1 MVFYSFLRQTTP
13 NLPSKIYSIRLD
25 HAAPIHRVDACYLSF
40 SIDISL
46 VIGGQWWEGSDSSK
60 RGLGTNRV
68 PPLDLLHPKLSQYVA
83 KLQPAYLRV
92 GGSEAD
98 TIHYFCGHDT
108 PNEKEPELSEAIW
121 NRLLTFIEQN
131 QLKFM
136 FTFKY
141 GAFSRSQ
148 HGRWNGADSAALLQY
163 TLDRGHQIDVCELGN
178 ELNAYWAFHGLRAQ
192 PRTKQLV
199 LDYQRFINQVRLISP
214 KSLIAGP
221 GSAFWPYLGETVKP
235 FSNITPMFLEQ
246 LSGQLDIVDWHYYP
260 FQSQRS
266 PIRTRTA
273 RLKKLLN
280 PKSLQDFEVFSNKLD
295 QYRRIH
301 QPQAELWTGES
312 GSAQCGGQPKLSDR
326 FASCFW
332 WADQLGRG
340 AKLGQKVMIR
350 QSLIGGDYGLIQR
363 ESLKPN
369 PDFWVSWLWK
379 ELMGQEVYS
388 VSCQSPNLIV
398 YCHGGHKAHRRTLL
412 IINMTNQP
420 QRVRFSEFGVAKRRY
435 EITATNLT
443 SKKILINGVT
453 PKFRRGEVTLKDFP
467 KLAKLDLV
475 APYSINF
482 WTFSDKPVLKS
493 PTDADIT
500 ITRDRQTGPDHSATE
515 KREANAAAP
524 SLPI

>member
-1 MVFYSFLRQTTP
+1 MALNPFRRLITQRAQSI
-13 NLPSKIYSIRLD
+13 NLIKLEQEQ
-25 HAAPIHRVDACYLSF
+25 PIHEVDPCYLSF

-46 VIGGQWWEGSDSSK
+46 IIGGQWWEGSNGSS

-68 PPLDLLHPKLSQYVA
+68 PPLVLEHPKLSQYVEHL
-83 KLQPAYLRV
+83 KPAYLRV

-98 TIHYFCGHDT
+98 TIHYFCSQELPH
-108 PNEKEPELSEAIW
+108 EKEPELSEAIW
-121 NRLLTFIEQN
+121 NRLLDFIKQH

-141 GAFSRSQ
+141 GAFDRKQ
-148 HGRWNGADSAALLQY
+148 HGKWNGSDSAALLQHA
-163 TLDRGHQIDVCELGN
+163 LDRGVNIDVCELGN
-178 ELNAYWAFHGLRAQ
+178 ELNAYWAFHGLSAQ

-199 LDYQRFINQVRLISP
+199 LDYQRFINQVRLLSP
-214 KSLIAGP
+214 SSRIAGP
-221 GSAFWPYLGETVKP
+221 GSAFWPYLGETIKYL
-235 FSNITPMFLEQ
+235 SNITPGFLEQ
-246 LSGQLDIVDWHYYP
+246 LEGQLDIVDWHYYP

-273 RLKKLLN
+273 RIEKLLDQR
-280 PKSLQDFEVFSNKLD
+280 SLEDFERFSEQLER
-295 QYRRIH
+295 YRKRH

-326 FASCFW
+326 FASSFW

-379 ELMGQEVYS
+379 RLMGQQVYQ
-388 VSCQSPNLIV
+388 VSCQNPDLIV
-398 YCHGGHKAHRRTLL
+398 YCHGGHKQNRMTLL
-412 IINMTNQP
+412 IINMTNKPHRLKFQ
-420 QRVRFSEFGVAKRRY
+420 SFGSPKKRY
-435 EITATNLT
+435 EISADSLT
-443 SKKILINGVT
+443 SKKVLINGVL
-453 PKFRRGEVTLKDFP
+453 PKFRKGKVRLKDFP
-467 KLAKLDLV
+467 KLPKLDLV

-482 WTFSDKPVLKS
+482 WTFADLESEDDMLFGD
-493 PTDADIT
+493 DAI
-500 ITRDRQTGPDHSATE
+500 
-515 KREANAAAP
+515 
-524 SLPI
+524 

>member
-1 MVFYSFLRQTTP
+1 MVFYPFRRHTISR
-13 NLPSKIYSIRLD
+13 LPTVYSIKLNHD
-25 HAAPIHRVDACYLSF
+25 APIHRVDSRYLSF

-46 VIGGQWWEGSDSSK
+46 IIGGQWWEGSDTSK

-68 PPLDLLHPKLSQYVA
+68 PPLDLLHPKLSQYVS

-98 TIHYFCGHDT
+98 TIHYFCAHDA
-108 PNEKEPELSEAIW
+108 PHDQEPELSEAIW
-121 NRLLTFIEQN
+121 NRLLNFIKQH

-141 GAFSRSQ
+141 GAFNRSQ
-148 HGRWNGADSAALLQY
+148 HGRWNGADSAALMQY
-163 TLDRGHQIDVCELGN
+163 TLDKGVNIDVCELGN

-192 PRTKQLV
+192 PRVKQLV
-199 LDYQRFINQVRLISP
+199 LDYQRFINQVRIISP
-214 KSLIAGP
+214 ASRIAGP

-235 FSNITPMFLEQ
+235 FSNITPLFLEQ

-266 PIRTRTA
+266 PVRTRTA
-273 RLKKLLN
+273 RLEKLLD
-280 PKSLQDFEVFSNKLD
+280 PSSLKDFEIFSNRLD
-295 QYRRIH
+295 QYRQAH

-379 ELMGQEVYS
+379 ELMGVDVYS
-388 VSCQSPNLIV
+388 VSCQSPDLIV
-398 YCHGGHKAHRRTLL
+398 YCHGGHKLHRRTLL
-412 IINMTNQP
+412 IINMTNRP
-420 QRVRFSEFGVAKRRY
+420 QRVRFSEFGVAKKRY
-435 EITATNLT
+435 EITAGSLT
-443 SKKILINGVT
+443 SKKILINGMM
-453 PKFRRGEVTLKDFP
+453 PKFRKGKVSLKDFP

-482 WTFSDKPVLKS
+482 WTFSDKPKTLIQFDDEAEFDNDYDPIHKPS
-493 PTDADIT
+493 DI
-500 ITRDRQTGPDHSATE
+500 E
-515 KREANAAAP
+515 KRDANAAAP
-524 SLPI
+524 SDPM